1 MFELFFHG
9 SWNELSWCEWN
20 VNPYLCILITA
31 VTLLLTNI
39 LADVCTEKTL
49 NSLSKS
55 QIIDLFLE
63 IQKFKANIMTFLA
76 EEIRELNPAFKSQT
90 LSWGWGLSRWGFEA
104 SVKRCCIQK
113 IDDGLVKQVASIE
126 RQFWTN
132 AQHSC
137 GECVET
143 MVVPPLIDHSQ
154 FEQTVYKVL
163 QHISVEITGEGTES
177 CHGLNRKGNQAT
189 SNLPE
194 GKTVSIILISLRLKT
209 QFCFWIK
216 YWFPIN
222 FNENNKSL
230 ICHHKTNTM
239 VFIAIKRNNIF
250 LSGCC
255 CFVCE
260 SLCSFNFINLWLILC
275 FILWLCLCYNRK
287 SCKRN

>member
-1 MFELFFHG
+1 MSKITMFELFFHR

-113 IDDGLVKQVASIE
+113 IDDGLVKQVASLE

-137 GECVET
+137 RECVET

-154 FEQTVYKVL
+154 FEQTVCKVL
-163 QHISVEITGEGTES
+163 QHISVQIIGEGTES
-177 CHGLNRKGNQAT
+177 CHDLNKKGNQAIVKFFRRKDCEHHFNKPT
-189 SNLPE
+189 IEN
-194 GKTVSIILISLRLKT
+194 SILFLNKILI
-209 QFCFWIK
+209 
-216 YWFPIN
+216 PNN
-222 FNENNKSL
+222 F
-230 ICHHKTNTM
+230 
-239 VFIAIKRNNIF
+239 
-250 LSGCC
+250 
-255 CFVCE
+255 
-260 SLCSFNFINLWLILC
+260 
-275 FILWLCLCYNRK
+275 
-287 SCKRN
+287 